1 MMKYF
6 SEILGKIN
14 KTQRILALI
23 ILALTIVLIT
33 LGSSIIKTL
42 RPDDTALRNQIQ
54 IQTQTI
60 ETLRGEQKIQSK
72 RLSELNLLLIQNQTE
87 CTDRVIKRELEITKE
102 IDNLI
107 LLISK
112 NKTSKQT
119 IKSTTSNVQY
129 PIVYDEN
136 GNEIHVLRSQ
146 VEPIPIIENNSSDE
160 LYIKQL
166 NKIKKKIQKN
176 K

>member
-1 MMKYF
+1 MVKYF

-14 KTQRILALI
+14 KTQRILALV
-23 ILALTIVLIT
+23 ILSLTVVLLV

-54 IQTQTI
+54 IQNHTI

-87 CTDRVIKRELEITKE
+87 CTDRVIKRELEISKE

-107 LLISK
+107 LLIGK
-112 NKTSKQT
+112 NKMTKQM
-119 IKSTTSNVQY
+119 IKSTVSEVQY
-129 PIVYDEN
+129 PIYDEN
-136 GNEIHVLRSQ
+136 GNEIHIAKSQ
-146 VEPIPIIENNSSDE
+146 PEPTPIIENTSSDE
-160 LYIKQL
+160 LYIRQL
-166 NKIKKKIQKN
+166 NKIKNKILKN
-176 K
+176 KE